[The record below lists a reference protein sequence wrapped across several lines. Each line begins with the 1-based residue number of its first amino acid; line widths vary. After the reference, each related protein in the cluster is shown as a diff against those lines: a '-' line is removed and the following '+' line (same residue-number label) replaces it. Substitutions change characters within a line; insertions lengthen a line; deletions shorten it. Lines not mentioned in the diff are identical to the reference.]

1 MKIKVGVV
9 FAWILA
15 LSVTVWI
22 WSGVFLRGE
31 IPTEVGAAA
40 PTPTLPRVQTEI
52 KHAESVV
59 KHLRLNAYTAAKRSI
74 MVKSETGGK
83 ILKVPFSKGD
93 HIERGD
99 LIARIDTT
107 DLPAR
112 IVASKALEKQRLQE
126 YLSTEKLVSQGFQNA
141 SQLSA
146 SLSMLEQAKSQ
157 TLSLEYQLAYTDIR
171 APFDG
176 IINKSFVESGSS
188 IRNGDSIIEL
198 LDFSTIKVITDVSEN
213 DIANV
218 FIGQKATI
226 ELVQG
231 ETAVGVATYI
241 DAVANAAT
249 RTFSVE
255 FEISAPVLR
264 PLSGSSAV
272 VNIPLKPISAQFVSP
287 ALLILDDDGDLGLK
301 SLSDDGFVMFH
312 NVDIIES
319 TPKGVWVSGLPE
331 RVHLITVGQ
340 GFVTTGQK
348 AVAVASATLEKSQ

>member
-22 WSGVFLRGE
+22 WSGVFLRGD
-31 IPTEVGAAA
+31 IPAEVGAAA

-59 KHLRLNAYTAAKRSI
+59 QQLKLNAYTAAKRSI

-83 ILKVPFSKGD
+83 VLKVPFSKGD
-93 HIERGD
+93 RIERGD
-99 LIARIDTT
+99 LVARIDTT

-112 IVASKALEKQRLQE
+112 IVASKALEQQRQE
-126 YLSTEKLVSQGFQNA
+126 EFISTEKLVSQGFQNA
-141 SQLSA
+141 SQLA
-146 SLSMLEQAKSQ
+146 AARSLLEQARAQ

-171 APFDG
+171 APFDVV
-176 IINKSFVESGSS
+176 INQSFVETGSI
-188 IRNGDSIIEL
+188 IRAGDVVIEL

-213 DIANV
+213 DIRNV
-218 FIGQKATI
+218 SIGQEASI

-255 FEISAPVLR
+255 FEIRAPVSR

-272 VNIPLKPISAQFVSP
+272 VNIPLTPTFAHFVSP
-287 ALLILDDDGDLGLK
+287 ALLILDDDGELGLK

-331 RVHLITVGQ
+331 QVHLITVGQ
-340 GFVTTGQK
+340 GFVTNGQQ
-348 AVAVASATLEKSQ
+348 AVAVAGATLDKSQ